1 VSQESPLHPTPP
13 GRRQFVTAAGA
24 TLATSL
30 FSENVKGANGKVNL
44 AFIGTGAMGTGNIA
58 SAMKHESVEIVAV
71 CDVYQPHL
79 KRGAD
84 ATGFFQAKPVKDFRE
99 ILADKSID
107 AVCISTPDHWHAYM
121 TVEACKA
128 GKDVYVEKPACT
140 TIDEARI
147 MVQAAR
153 KYGRVVQMGTMQR
166 SGVHFQQATDL
177 VRKGQLGKLTCC
189 RGWNYMPLKPEGY
202 GKPPDSTPPPTL
214 DWDLW
219 LGPAPLRP
227 FNANRFGVAPR
238 RFSTFRFFW
247 DYAGGIMTDWGVHML
262 DIVQMGTGD
271 VAPKSV
277 TALGGR
283 YFLQDNTE
291 TPDTLQVTY
300 EYASG
305 FLATYEYRAA
315 NAQPLFDRSYGT
327 AFYGAQGTVFVDR
340 SLCQVL
346 PEKDSALEAQTTK
359 ASNDSHAAH
368 WANFID
374 CIKSRQKPICD
385 IETGARST
393 VMCLLA
399 NVALRSG
406 RKLDWD
412 EANWTT
418 VQPEARP
425 LLTRQY
431 RAPWKLEL

>member
-1 VSQESPLHPTPP
+1 VSQQSHVTPAP
-13 GRRQFVTAAGA
+13 AARRQFVKTTVAAL
-24 TLATSL
+24 TTSL
-30 FSENVKGANGKVNL
+30 FSGRIKGANDKINL

-58 SAMKHESVEIVAV
+58 SAIKQESVEIVAV
-71 CDVYQPHL
+71 CDVFQPHL
-79 KRGAD
+79 KRGVA
-84 ATGFFQAKPVKDFRE
+84 ATGFFEAKAVKDFRE

-153 KYGRVVQMGTMQR
+153 KYKRVVQMGTMQR
-166 SGVHFQQATDL
+166 SGAHFQQATDL
-177 VRKGQLGKLTCC
+177 VRKGQLGKVTFC

-202 GKPPDSTPPPTL
+202 GNPPDSAPPPTL

-238 RFSTFRFFW
+238 RFSTFRQFW

-271 VAPKSV
+271 AMPKSV

-283 YFLQDNTE
+283 YFVKDNTE

-300 EYASG
+300 EYAGG
-305 FLATYEYRAA
+305 FVAAYEYRAG
-315 NAQPLFDRSYGT
+315 NAVELSGRTYGT
-327 AFYGAQGTVFVDR
+327 SFHGMQGTVFVDR
-340 SLCQVL
+340 SLYQVL
-346 PEKDSALEAQTTK
+346 PEKDSALEARTEK
-359 ASNDSHAAH
+359 ASNDSHVAH
-368 WANFID
+368 WANFIA
-374 CIKSRQKPICD
+374 CVKSRERPICD
-385 IETGARST
+385 IEIGARST

-412 EANWTT
+412 EAQWTT

>member
-1 VSQESPLHPTPP
+1 MSQEPSLHPAPP
-13 GRRQFVTAAGA
+13 ARRHFVRTAGA

-30 FSENVKGANGKVNL
+30 FSGKIKGANDKVNL

-58 SAMKHESVEIVAV
+58 AAMKQEGVEIVAV
-71 CDVYQPHL
+71 CDVYQPNL
-79 KRGAD
+79 KRGVD
-84 ATGFFQAKPVKDFRE
+84 ASSYFEAKPVKDFRE

-140 TIDEARI
+140 TVDEARI

-153 KYGRVVQMGTMQR
+153 KYKRVVQMGTMQR
-166 SGVHFQQATDL
+166 SGVHFQQATGL
-177 VRKGQLGKLTCC
+177 VRKGQLGKVTYC
-189 RGWNYMPLKPEGY
+189 RGWNYMPLQPEGY
-202 GKPPDSTPPPTL
+202 GNPPDSAPPPTL

-238 RFSTFRFFW
+238 RFSTFRYFW

-283 YFLQDNTE
+283 YFVQDNTE

-300 EYASG
+300 EYAGG
-305 FLATYEYRAA
+305 FLAAYEYRAC
-315 NAQPLFDRSYGT
+315 NAHPLFDRSYGT

-340 SLCQVL
+340 SLYQVL
-346 PEKDSALEAQTTK
+346 PEKDSALEARTVK

-368 WANFID
+368 WANFIA
-374 CIKSRQKPICD
+374 CVKSRQKPICD
-385 IETGARST
+385 IEIGARST

-412 EANWTT
+412 EAHWTT
-418 VQPEARP
+418 VQPEARA
-425 LLTRQY
+425 LLTRAY

>member
-1 VSQESPLHPTPP
+1 VSQNASLNRKPP
-13 GRRQFVTAAGA
+13 ARRQFVTTAGA
-24 TLATSL
+24 ALTTSL
-30 FSENVKGANGKVNL
+30 FPGKIKGANDKVNL

-58 SAMKHESVEIVAV
+58 SAMKQESVEIVAV

-79 KRGAD
+79 KRGVD
-84 ATGFFQAKPVKDFRE
+84 ATAYFQAKPVKDFRE

-121 TVEACKA
+121 MVEACKA

-140 TIDEARI
+140 TINEARI

-153 KYGRVVQMGTMQR
+153 KYRRVVQMGTMQR
-166 SGVHFQQATDL
+166 SGVHFQQATEL
-177 VRKGQLGKLTCC
+177 VRKGQLGKVTYC

-202 GKPPDSTPPPTL
+202 GNPPDSTPPPTL

-219 LGPAPLRP
+219 LGPAPQRA

-238 RFSTFRFFW
+238 RFSTFRYFW

-271 VAPKSV
+271 VMPRSV

-283 YFLQDNTE
+283 YFIKDNTE

-300 EYASG
+300 EYADG
-305 FLATYEYRAA
+305 FLAAYEYRACNA
-315 NAQPLFDRSYGT
+315 NSLFERSYGT
-327 AFYGAQGTVFVDR
+327 AFYGAQGTVVVDR
-340 SLCQVL
+340 SLYQVL
-346 PEKDSALEAQTTK
+346 PEKGATLEARSERP
-359 ASNDSHAAH
+359 SNDSHVAH
-368 WANFID
+368 WANFIA
-374 CIKSRQKPICD
+374 CVKSRQKPICD
-385 IETGARST
+385 IEIGARSS

-406 RKLDWD
+406 RKIDWD
-412 EANWTT
+412 EAHWTT
-418 VQPEARP
+418 VQPEARA
-425 LLTRQY
+425 LLTRPY